1 MKNTKKIVSLL
12 FFCYCAVSLLLFFF
26 SYTQVDL
33 NLTLSKVS
41 LWQSIQKSF
50 QFIGFYERPLATGWY
65 IAVLIFFYLLYFM
78 IVRLCQKHLIDQ
90 RVLWKIIIGVTLI
103 LVLSYPAFSYDMFN
117 YMFTAKTVIV
127 YHKNPYTVIPLQ
139 FTGLDNWIYFMRWVH
154 LPSAYT
160 PLWIALTL
168 PSYLF
173 GFGYFLLIMWNIK
186 LLVAFSYLVT
196 AWCIEKILLTVEKQQ
211 ALVGLAIFALNPL
224 VIIESLV
231 SAHNDVVMMALA
243 LIAILLFTTKHSF
256 SSWYSLSLSIALKL
270 MTLFLIP
277 AYFFRWNKLAALIGM
292 SIGFILVVFQREV
305 LPWYFLWIMPFV
317 ALLPSQT
324 TVFILSS
331 GVSLGLLLRYAPYL
345 YYGHWNDPV
354 PFLKSIVTMA
364 PIVLSL
370 AIILCIPKLRAHVF
384 DYFRLKKS

>member
-1 MKNTKKIVSLL
+1 MKSTKNINGVL
-12 FFCYCAVSLLLFFF
+12 FICYCTIVLLLFFF

-41 LWQSIQKSF
+41 LWQGIQKSF
-50 QFIGFYERPLATGWY
+50 QYIGFYERPLATWWY
-65 IAVLIFFYLLYFM
+65 IGILIVLYLCYFT
-78 IVRLCQKHLIDQ
+78 IVYYCQK
-90 RVLWKIIIGVTLI
+90 RVIERSTVWKIIIAVTLI
-103 LVLSYPAFSYDMFN
+103 LVLSYPAFSYDLFN
-117 YMFTAKTVIV
+117 YMFTAKTVLV

-168 PSYLF
+168 PAYLF

-186 LLVAFSYLVT
+186 LLVAFSYLVS
-196 AWCIEKILLTVEKQQ
+196 AWCIEKILLSVEKQH
-211 ALVGLAIFALNPL
+211 ATIGLAIFALNPL
-224 VIIESLV
+224 VVIESLV
-231 SAHNDVVMMALA
+231 SAHNDMLMMALV
-243 LIAILLFTTKHSF
+243 LVAIVFFTKKHMML
-256 SSWYSLSLSIALKL
+256 SWFTVSVSIALKL

-277 AYFFRWNKLAALIGM
+277 AYFLRWNRIAALIGM
-292 SIGFILVVFQREV
+292 SSGFILVLFQREV
-305 LPWYFLWIMPFV
+305 LPWYFLWIIPFV
-317 ALLPSQT
+317 ALLPSQK

-354 PFLKSIVTMA
+354 PFLKSIVTVA
-364 PIVLSL
+364 PIVLSV
-370 AIILCIPKLRAHVF
+370 AIILFTPKVRGVA
-384 DYFRLKKS
+384 FRFFRRRKS